1 MSIEEKAMAVQKAF
15 GALKALG
22 RDPTSLEFD
31 EVISPTEARL
41 EGRRTILLGTNNY
54 LGMTFDETCVAA
66 AKNAIDEFGTGTTG
80 SRIAN
85 GTYEL
90 HKSLERRVADFYG
103 KKHAVV
109 FSTGYS
115 ANLGSISALAQS
127 GDYLL
132 IDADSHASIYD
143 ACKLSD
149 AEVIRFRHN
158 NPEDL
163 AKKLDRLKDKP
174 GDKVVVTEGIYS
186 MLGDTAPLA
195 EIAAVTKKYGA
206 YLMVDEAH
214 SLGTLG
220 EKGRGLCELEG
231 VEADCDYI
239 VGTFSKSI
247 GTVGGFCVSDHDG
260 VEILRSISRPY
271 MFTASLPPA
280 VIAAAKASFDQMEAN
295 PHLRELLWRNARTLY
310 DGLET
315 LGYELGPEVSPV
327 VAIKLPGKEIA
338 VRFWNA
344 LIEAGVYTNIAIPP
358 STPNALS
365 LLRSSIS
372 AAHTREQIATALDV
386 FAQVGAEMKLIPA
399 SKADRRRLAE
409 VQGAMRIVTGTGG
422 SAAKPVHAPANA
434 PAASAKSGASKG

>member
-1 MSIEEKAMAVQKAF
+1 MSIEDKAMAVEKAF

-22 RDPTSLEFD
+22 RDPTRLEFD

-54 LGMTFDETCVAA
+54 LGMTFDATCVAE
-66 AKNAIDEFGTGTTG
+66 AKAAIDRFGTGTTG

-103 KKHAVV
+103 KKCAVV

-115 ANLGSISALAQS
+115 ANLGSISALAQR

-143 ACKLSD
+143 ACKLSE

-163 AKKLDRLKDKP
+163 AKKLARLEGKP
-174 GDKVVVTEGIYS
+174 GDKLIVTEGIYS

-195 EIAAVTKKYGA
+195 EIAAVKREYGA

-220 EKGRGLCELEG
+220 EKGRGLCEQAG

-239 VGTFSKSI
+239 VGTFSKSV
-247 GTVGGFCVSDHDG
+247 GTVGGFCVSDHEG

-280 VIAAAKASFDQMEAN
+280 VIAAARQSFDQIDAN
-295 PHLRELLWRNARTLY
+295 PQLREQLWRNARTFY
-310 DGLET
+310 DGLEA
-315 LGYELGPEVSPV
+315 LGFELGPEVSPV
-327 VAIKLPGKEIA
+327 VAVKLTSKEIA

-358 STPNALS
+358 STPGALS

-372 AAHTREQIATALDV
+372 AAHSREQIATALDI
-386 FAQVGAEMKLIPA
+386 FAQVGADMELIPA
-399 SKADRRRLAE
+399 SKADRRRLAA
-409 VQGAMRIVTGTGG
+409 VQGALRIVTGGG
-422 SAAKPVHAPANA
+422 SPARPIDKQKAHIEEKTAAKR
-434 PAASAKSGASKG
+434 

>member
-1 MSIEEKAMAVQKAF
+1 MSIEAKVEKITATF

-31 EVISPTEARL
+31 RVISPTEAVL
-41 EGRRTILLGTNNY
+41 DGKDMILLGTNNY
-54 LGMTFDETCVAA
+54 LGLTFDDVCVAE
-66 AKNAIDEFGTGTTG
+66 AKAAIDQFGTGTTG

-90 HKSLERRVADFYG
+90 HKALEQRVADFYG
-103 KKHAVV
+103 KRSSIV
-109 FSTGYS
+109 FSTGYL
-115 ANLGSISALAQS
+115 ANLGSISAIAQS

-158 NPEDL
+158 DPENL

-174 GDKVVVTEGIYS
+174 GDKIVVTEGIYS
-186 MLGDTAPLA
+186 MLGDTAPLR
-195 EIAAVTKKYGA
+195 EMAAVKKEYGA

-214 SLGTLG
+214 SLGVLG
-220 EKGRGLCELEG
+220 EKGRGLCEMHD
-231 VEADCDYI
+231 VEADCDFI
-239 VGTFSKSI
+239 VGTFSKSV
-247 GTVGGFCVSDHDG
+247 GTVGGFCVSDHPGLDA
-260 VEILRSISRPY
+260 LRSISRPY

-280 VIAAAKASFDQMEAN
+280 VIAAARQSFDQIDAHPE
-295 PHLRELLWRNARTLY
+295 LRDRLWRNARILY
-310 DGLET
+310 DGLEA
-315 LGYELGPEVSPV
+315 LGFQLGPEVSPV
-327 VAIKLPGKEIA
+327 VAITLPGKEIA

-344 LIEAGVYTNIAIPP
+344 LMDAGVYTNIAIPP

-372 AAHTREQIATALDV
+372 AAHTRDQIAVALDV
-386 FAQVGAEMKLIPA
+386 FARVGAELDLIPA
-399 SKADRRRLAE
+399 NKADRRRLAE
-409 VQGAMRIVTGTGG
+409 AQGPLRIVTGGG
-422 SAAKPVHAPANA
+422 APARPVEVQSEA
-434 PAASAKSGASKG
+434 PAAKKSAKSG

>member
-1 MSIEEKAMAVQKAF
+1 MSIEDKAMAVEKTF

-22 RDPTSLEFD
+22 RDPTRLEFD
-31 EVISPTEARL
+31 EVISPTEAKL

-54 LGMTFDETCVAA
+54 LGMTFDPSCLAE
-66 AKNAIDEFGTGTTG
+66 AKAAIDRFGTGTTG

-90 HKSLERRVADFYG
+90 HKALERRVADFYG
-103 KKHAVV
+103 KKCAVV
-109 FSTGYS
+109 FSTGYA
-115 ANLGSISALAQS
+115 ANLGAISALAQR

-163 AKKLDRLKDKP
+163 AKKLARLDGKP
-174 GDKVVVTEGIYS
+174 GDKLIVTEGIYS

-195 EIAAVTKKYGA
+195 EIAAVKREYGA

-220 EKGRGLCELEG
+220 EKGRGLCEQAE
-231 VEADCDYI
+231 VEADCDFI
-239 VGTFSKSI
+239 VGTFSKSV
-247 GTVGGFCVSDHDG
+247 GTVGGFCVSDHEG

-280 VIAAAKASFDQMEAN
+280 VIAAARQSFDQIEAN
-295 PHLRELLWRNARTLY
+295 PQLREQLWRNARIFY
-310 DGLET
+310 DGLEA
-315 LGYELGPEVSPV
+315 LGFDLGPEVSPV
-327 VAIKLPGKEIA
+327 VAVKLAGKEIA

-372 AAHTREQIATALDV
+372 AAHTREQIATALDI
-386 FAQVGAEMKLIPA
+386 FAQVGAEMELIPA
-399 SKADRRRLAE
+399 NKADRRRLAE
-409 VQGAMRIVTGTGG
+409 RQGALRIVKGG
-422 SAAKPVHAPANA
+422 AGGARANEDAASGKTAKSAAER
-434 PAASAKSGASKG
+434 

>member
-1 MSIEEKAMAVQKAF
+1 MSIEEKALAVQKAF
-15 GALKALG
+15 GELKALG

-31 EVISPTEARL
+31 EVLSPTEGVL
-41 EGRRTILLGTNNY
+41 EGRKTILLGTNNY
-54 LGMTFDETCVAA
+54 LGLTFDGECVAE
-66 AKNAIDEFGTGTTG
+66 AKAAIDAYGTGTTG

-85 GTYEL
+85 GTYDL
-90 HKSLERRVADFYG
+90 HRSLEARVASFYG
-103 KKHAVV
+103 KKHAIV

-115 ANLGSISALAQS
+115 ANLGSISALAQH

-163 AKKLDRLKDKP
+163 AKKLARLQDKP

-195 EIAAVTKKYGA
+195 EIAAVKNEYGA

-220 EKGRGLCELEG
+220 AKGRGLCELED
-231 VEADCDYI
+231 VEAECDYI

-247 GTVGGFCVSDHDG
+247 GTVGGFCVSNHDG

-280 VIAAAKASFDQMEAN
+280 VIAAARQSFDQMEAN
-295 PHLRELLWRNARTLY
+295 PQLREALWSNARTLY
-310 DGLET
+310 DGLEA
-315 LGYELGPEVSPV
+315 LGYDLGPEVSPV

-372 AAHTREQIATALDV
+372 AAHTREQIAQALDV
-386 FAQVGAEMKLIPA
+386 FAQVGADMDLIPA
-399 SKADRRRLAE
+399 SKADRRRLAAA
-409 VQGAMRIVTGTGG
+409 QGALRIVTGGG
-422 SAAKPVHAPANA
+422 SPARPIDKQKA
-434 PAASAKSGASKG
+434 HVEARAAASEG

>member
-1 MSIEEKAMAVQKAF
+1 MSIEDKVSAVQKAY

-22 RDPTSLEFD
+22 RDPTALEFD
-31 EVISPTEARL
+31 EVISPTEAKL

-54 LGMTFDETCVAA
+54 LGMTFDDACVDA
-66 AKNAIDEFGTGTTG
+66 AKAAIDQFGTGTTG

-85 GTYEL
+85 GTNEL

-103 KKHAVV
+103 KKTAVV
-109 FSTGYS
+109 FSTGYA

-158 NPEDL
+158 NADDL
-163 AKKLDRLKDKP
+163 AKKLERLKDKP
-174 GDKVVVTEGIYS
+174 GDKLVVTEGIYS
-186 MLGDTAPLA
+186 MLGDTAPLK
-195 EIAAVTKKYGA
+195 EMAAIKKEYGA

-220 EKGRGLCELEG
+220 AKGRGLCELAD
-231 VEADCDYI
+231 VEDECDFI
-239 VGTFSKSI
+239 VGTFSKSV
-247 GTVGGFCVSDHDG
+247 GTVGGFCVSNHEG
-260 VEILRSISRPY
+260 IEILRSLSRPY

-280 VIAAAKASFDQMEAN
+280 VIAAAQVSFDQIDAN
-295 PHLRELLWRNARTLY
+295 PQLREQLWSNARTLY
-310 DGLET
+310 DGLEA
-315 LGYELGPEVSPV
+315 LGYNLGPEVSPV

-372 AAHTREQIATALDV
+372 AAHTREQIATALDI
-386 FAQVGAEMKLIPA
+386 FAQVGAEMDLIPA

-409 VQGAMRIVTGTGG
+409 AQGALRIVTGGG
-422 SAAKPVHAPANA
+422 SPAKGAEKKADQTAKTAAAKR
-434 PAASAKSGASKG
+434 